1 MISLKASKTWCWYLF
16 LYSKTYSTV
25 FLPIPISK
33 RGKQQGLCGAFVC
46 RFFPRSYEIP
56 ANHQRL
62 QRDWKRSD
70 FELSGCGAWPGS
82 QLPAAFVRHCLTH
95 SSPSS
100 MSCLPQSS
108 AGKRDQK
115 IPISWLPEQI
125 PNDASGVCPGWSC
138 GWQEVARLPF
148 IVGTDPRADVVLL
161 PQVDCSLY
169 AGGIGKDG
177 TSWIACPRNLK
188 PVCGTDG
195 STYSNECGIC
205 LHNRWALWKPRG
217 ATGQNWGW
225 QLCPQNVGC
234 VEEYVS

>member
-56 ANHQRL
+56 ANHHRL

-82 QLPAAFVRHCLTH
+82 QLPAAFIRHCLTH

-125 PNDASGVCPGWSC
+125 PNDASGVCPGR
-138 GWQEVARLPF
+138 RLP
-148 IVGTDPRADVVLL
+148 GCL
-161 PQVDCSLY
+161 SL
-169 AGGIGKDG
+169 
-177 TSWIACPRNLK
+177 
-188 PVCGTDG
+188 
-195 STYSNECGIC
+195 
-205 LHNRWALWKPRG
+205 WALTLG
-217 ATGQNWGW
+217 LT
-225 QLCPQNVGC
+225 LCCFHRLIAVCMPAALARMGRAG
-234 VEEYVS
+234 